1 MYDMGLFG
9 IGKKKDSVKLQAC
22 YYGGD
27 LEGFAPDYAATL
39 TLTDTELTIESKKA
53 KATLNRDR
61 LLSCENFTDER
72 EYMAKYRGHAA
83 GSASVVGDKRGFIVF
98 TFKAKDGT
106 IKRMDFWYFTL
117 NGFSAISMWKAVNCV
132 GEKKEYSL

>member
-1 MYDMGLFG
+1 MNMGLFG
-9 IGKKKDSVKLQAC
+9 FGKKKDSVKLQAC

-53 KATLNRDR
+53 KATLDRER

-72 EYMAKYRGHAA
+72 EYIIMSLIRLDH
-83 GSASVVGDKRGFIVF
+83 
-98 TFKAKDGT
+98 T
-106 IKRMDFWYFTL
+106 
-117 NGFSAISMWKAVNCV
+117 VNV
-132 GEKKEYSL
+132 RILFQIFL